1 MRCPHKAYGSPCGGV
16 DSKRGEASNER
27 QGQIIAS
34 ENPVPF
40 ILVNYDSAY
49 TLREGGCLAD
59 VAPTLLEM
67 MGLEKPEEMTGE
79 SLLVRKPGM

>member
-1 MRCPHKAYGSPCGGV
+1 M
-16 DSKRGEASNER
+16 
-27 QGQIIAS
+27 
-34 ENPVPF
+34 
-40 ILVNYDSAY
+40 NYDSAY